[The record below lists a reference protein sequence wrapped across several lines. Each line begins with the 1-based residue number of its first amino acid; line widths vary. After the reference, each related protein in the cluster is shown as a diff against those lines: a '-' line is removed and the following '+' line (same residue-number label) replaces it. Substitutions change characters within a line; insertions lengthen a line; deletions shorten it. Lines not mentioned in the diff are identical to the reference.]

1 MLNFYRIAKRD
12 TDTLLG
18 DFSVCASKDVGQYER
33 IGYEKW
39 KQLKD
44 ADSWEIRFTDGCTH
58 EDCLYSLVYN
68 GITVRAIKGD
78 PAADTPDCKI
88 FPFNTEDGSFGSY
101 LEDMRGGGLLQ
112 QMSSTFNDKIFA
124 DVAISAAKASDAIST
139 LATTI
144 DANYDSIADIATTP
158 KDYWCDVA
166 TSKIASGPTTITIDG
181 DVILN
186 GSLKINEDKGD
197 KKTMNMNLNLDFGN
211 CKNDNIRLSP
221 YGIAVRNAKLG
232 TWVSYDP
239 KGNKTIDVNDFV
251 MDGTYLYKLPVAIK
265 DVKAGDVVLHNKVPM
280 YVEKV
285 ENDRLLVIDPVES
298 EEKIVLPITNMFGFN
313 FVTKVVSIMDMS
325 GVAPTADS
333 PFGNMLPFMMASSG
347 NIDPIMLMLMS
358 GKSADFTSNPMM
370 LYFLLDNKG
379 NKNDNLLPLMM
390 MMNGLE
396 LTSTDKK

>member
-1 MLNFYRIAKRD
+1 MLNFYRIAKKD
-12 TDTLLG
+12 VDTLLG
-18 DFSVCASKDVGQYER
+18 NFSVYASKDVGRYKR
-33 IGYEKW
+33 IRYEKW
-39 KQLKD
+39 KRLKD
-44 ADSWEIRFTDGCTH
+44 VDSWEIRFSDDGVH
-58 EDCLYSLVYN
+58 EDGFYSLLYN

-78 PAADTPDCKI
+78 PASDSSESELFEFQDA
-88 FPFNTEDGSFGSY
+88 DGSFGSF
-101 LEDMRGGGLLQ
+101 LEDERMEGVLIL
-112 QMSSTFNDKIFA
+112 MSSMFDNNMFA
-124 DVAISAAKASDAIST
+124 DVSAA
-139 LATTI
+139 ATTI
-144 DANYDSIADIATTP
+144 ANYDDTIATLTP
-158 KDYWCDVA
+158 KDYWCDTA
-166 TSKIASGPTTITIDG
+166 TNKITSGPTTITIDG

-251 MDGTYLYKLPVAIK
+251 MDGTYLYKLPVAVK

-347 NIDPIMLMLMS
+347 NIDPVMLMLMS
-358 GKSADFTSNPMM
+358 GKTADFTSNPMM

>member
-1 MLNFYRIAKRD
+1 MLNFYRIAKKD
-12 TDTLLG
+12 IDTLLG
-18 DFSVCASKDVGQYER
+18 DFSVCASKDCGRYKR
-33 IGYEKW
+33 IKYEKW
-39 KQLKD
+39 KRLKD
-44 ADSWEIRFTDGCTH
+44 VDSWEIRFSDDYLHQNCF
-58 EDCLYSLVYN
+58 YSLLHD

-78 PAADTPDCKI
+78 PADNNSESELFEFQA
-88 FPFNTEDGSFGSY
+88 EDGSFGSF
-101 LEDMRGGGLLQ
+101 LQ
-112 QMSSTFNDKIFA
+112 YERMEGILILMNSMFDENIFA
-124 DVAISAAKASDAIST
+124 NVSVGAAKASD
-139 LATTI
+139 TI
-144 DANYDSIADIATTP
+144 NDCCIKADYIAPSDFCTGTIT
-158 KDYWCDVA
+158 
-166 TSKIASGPTTITIDG
+166 SGPTTITIDG

-239 KGNKTIDVNDFV
+239 KGKKTIDVNDFV
-251 MDGTYLYKLPVAIK
+251 MDGNYLYKLPVAVK

-333 PFGNMLPFMMASSG
+333 PFGNMLPFMMASNG
-347 NIDPIMLMLMS
+347 NIDPVMLMLIS
-358 GKSADFTSNPMM
+358 GKTADFTSNPMM

-390 MMNGLE
+390 MLG

>member
-1 MLNFYRIAKRD
+1 MITFYRIAKKD
-12 TDTLLG
+12 VDTLLG
-18 DFSVCASKDVGQYER
+18 NFSAYASKDVGRYKR
-33 IGYEKW
+33 IRYEKW
-39 KQLKD
+39 KRLKD
-44 ADSWEIRFTDGCTH
+44 VDSWEIRFSDDGVH
-58 EDCLYSLVYN
+58 EDGFYSLLHD
-68 GITVRAIKGD
+68 GITIRAIKGD
-78 PAADTPDCKI
+78 PADNNSESELFEFQA
-88 FPFNTEDGSFGSY
+88 EDGSFGSF
-101 LEDMRGGGLLQ
+101 LQ
-112 QMSSTFNDKIFA
+112 YERMEGVLILMSSMFDNNMFA
-124 DVAISAAKASDAIST
+124 DVAVNAVKASDSIST
-139 LATTI
+139 LTTAV
-144 DANYDSIADIATTP
+144 DDYCTKVDYVTTSHFYDNKITTGS
-158 KDYWCDVA
+158 A
-166 TSKIASGPTTITIDG
+166 TITIDG
-181 DVILN
+181 DVVLN
-186 GSLKINEDKGD
+186 GTLKMNEDKNKGD

-251 MDGTYLYKLPVAIK
+251 MDGTYLYKLPVAVK
-265 DVKAGDVVLHNKVPM
+265 DVKVGDVVLHNKVPM

-333 PFGNMLPFMMASSG
+333 PFGNMLPFMMASNG
-347 NIDPIMLMLMS
+347 NIDPVMLMLMS
-358 GKSADFTSNPMM
+358 GKTADFTSNPMM

>member
-1 MLNFYRIAKRD
+1 MINFYRIAKKD
-12 TDTLLG
+12 VDTLLG
-18 DFSVCASKDVGQYER
+18 NFSVYASKDVGRYKR

-39 KQLKD
+39 KRLKD
-44 ADSWEIRFTDGCTH
+44 VDSWEIRFSDDGVH
-58 EDCLYSLVYN
+58 EDGFYSLLYN

-78 PAADTPDCKI
+78 PVSDSSESELFEFQDA
-88 FPFNTEDGSFGSY
+88 DGSFGSF
-101 LEDMRGGGLLQ
+101 LEDERMEGVLIL
-112 QMSSTFNDKIFA
+112 MSSMFDKNIFA
-124 DVAISAAKASDAIST
+124 DVAT

-144 DANYDSIADIATTP
+144 DANYDSIADIATIP
-158 KDYWCDVA
+158 KDYFCDVE
-166 TSKIASGPTTITIDG
+166 TGKIASEPTTITIDG

-333 PFGNMLPFMMASSG
+333 PFGNMLPFMMASNG
-347 NIDPIMLMLMS
+347 NIDPVMLMLMS
-358 GKSADFTSNPMM
+358 GKTADFTSNPMM

>member
-1 MLNFYRIAKRD
+1 MQNFYRIAKKD
-12 TDTLLG
+12 VDTLLEN
-18 DFSVCASKDVGQYER
+18 FSNYASKACGRYKR
-33 IGYEKW
+33 IRYEKW
-39 KQLKD
+39 KRLKD
-44 ADSWEIRFTDGCTH
+44 VDSWEIRFSDYDLF
-58 EDCLYSLVYN
+58 EDPLYSTLIN

-78 PAADTPDCKI
+78 PAGNSSETELFEFQA
-88 FPFNTEDGSFGSY
+88 EDGSFGSF
-101 LEDMRGGGLLQ
+101 LEFERMEGVLLL
-112 QMSSTFNDKIFA
+112 MSSMFDENIFA
-124 DVAISAAKASDAIST
+124 DVSVSAIKASDAIST
-139 LATTI
+139 LSTTI
-144 DANYDSIADIATTP
+144 SDYCPCTKAD
-158 KDYWCDVA
+158 YVA
-166 TSKIASGPTTITIDG
+166 TNKIASGSATITIDG

-186 GSLKINEDKGD
+186 GNLKMFEDKGD

-239 KGNKTIDVNDFV
+239 KGKKTIDVNDFV

-265 DVKAGDVVLHNKVPM
+265 DVKAGDVVLHNKVPV

-285 ENDRLLVIDPVES
+285 EDGKLLVIDPVES
-298 EEKIVLPITNMFGFN
+298 EERIVLPITNMFGFN

-333 PFGNMLPFMMASSG
+333 PFGSMLPFMMASNG
-347 NIDPIMLMLMS
+347 NIDPVMLMLMS
-358 GKSADFTSNPMM
+358 GKAADFTSNPMM

-390 MMNGLE
+390 MMNGLGS
-396 LTSTDKK
+396 TSTDKK

>member
-1 MLNFYRIAKRD
+1 
-12 TDTLLG
+12 
-18 DFSVCASKDVGQYER
+18 
-33 IGYEKW
+33 
-39 KQLKD
+39 
-44 ADSWEIRFTDGCTH
+44 
-58 EDCLYSLVYN
+58 
-68 GITVRAIKGD
+68 
-78 PAADTPDCKI
+78 
-88 FPFNTEDGSFGSY
+88 
-101 LEDMRGGGLLQ
+101 
-112 QMSSTFNDKIFA
+112 
-124 DVAISAAKASDAIST
+124 
-139 LATTI
+139 
-144 DANYDSIADIATTP
+144 
-158 KDYWCDVA
+158 
-166 TSKIASGPTTITIDG
+166 
-181 DVILN
+181 
-186 GSLKINEDKGD
+186 
-197 KKTMNMNLNLDFGN
+197 MNMNLNLDFGN

-239 KGNKTIDVNDFV
+239 KGNKTIDVDGFV
-251 MDGTYLYKLPVAIK
+251 MDGNYLYKLPVAVK

-333 PFGNMLPFMMASSG
+333 PFGNMLPFMMASNG
-347 NIDPIMLMLMS
+347 NIDPVMLMLMS
-358 GKSADFTSNPMM
+358 GKAADFTSNPMM

>member
-1 MLNFYRIAKRD
+1 MLNFYRIAKKD
-12 TDTLLG
+12 VDTLLG
-18 DFSVCASKDVGQYER
+18 NFSVYASKDVGRYKCIR
-33 IGYEKW
+33 YEKW
-39 KQLKD
+39 KRLKD
-44 ADSWEIRFTDGCTH
+44 VDSWEIRFSDDGFH
-58 EDCLYSLVYN
+58 EDGFYSLLHD
-68 GITVRAIKGD
+68 GITIRAIKGD
-78 PAADTPDCKI
+78 PADNNSESELFEFQA
-88 FPFNTEDGSFGSY
+88 EDGSFGSF
-101 LEDMRGGGLLQ
+101 LQ
-112 QMSSTFNDKIFA
+112 YERMEGVLILMDSTFDENIFA
-124 DVAISAAKASDAIST
+124 DIAVGAAKSSDAIST
-139 LATTI
+139 LATSISNNYTGWI
-144 DANYDSIADIATTP
+144 DDVSTTH
-158 KDYWCDVA
+158 
-166 TSKIASGPTTITIDG
+166 TITIDG
-181 DVILN
+181 DVVLN
-186 GSLKINEDKGD
+186 GTLKMNEYKNKGD

-325 GVAPTADS
+325 GVAPTTDS
-333 PFGNMLPFMMASSG
+333 PFGNMLPFMMASNG

-358 GKSADFTSNPMM
+358 GKTADFTSNPMM

>member
-1 MLNFYRIAKRD
+1 MLNFYRIAKKD
-12 TDTLLG
+12 IDTLLG
-18 DFSVCASKDVGQYER
+18 DFSVYASKDIGQYKR
-33 IGYEKW
+33 IAYEKW
-39 KQLKD
+39 KRLKD
-44 ADSWEIRFTDGCTH
+44 VDSWEIRFSDDYTH
-58 EDCLYSLVYN
+58 EDCFYSTLHN

-78 PAADTPDCKI
+78 PAGNSSETEL
-88 FPFNTEDGSFGSY
+88 FEFQTEDDSFGSY
-101 LEDMRGGGLLQ
+101 LDDIRGVGLLQ
-112 QMSSTFNDKIFA
+112 EMSSTFNDKIFTDIA
-124 DVAISAAKASDAIST
+124 VSTAKSSDAISA
-139 LATTI
+139 LATSISNNCAGWI
-144 DANYDSIADIATTP
+144 DDISTTH
-158 KDYWCDVA
+158 
-166 TSKIASGPTTITIDG
+166 TITIDG

-197 KKTMNMNLNLDFGN
+197 KKTMSMNLNLDFGN

-298 EEKIVLPITNMFGFN
+298 EEKIVLPIINMFGFN

-333 PFGNMLPFMMASSG
+333 PFGNMLPFMMASNG

-358 GKSADFTSNPMM
+358 GKAADFTSNPMM

>member
-1 MLNFYRIAKRD
+1 MQNFYRIAKKD
-12 TDTLLG
+12 IDTLLA
-18 DFSVCASKDVGQYER
+18 DFSTYASKNVNRYKR
-33 IGYEKW
+33 IRYEKW

-44 ADSWEIRFTDGCTH
+44 ADSWEIRFSDNYIY
-58 EDCLYSLVYN
+58 EDCFYSLLHN
-68 GITVRAIKGD
+68 GITIRAIKGD
-78 PAADTPDCKI
+78 PADVESPYKLFEFQA
-88 FPFNTEDGSFGSY
+88 EDGSLGSF
-101 LEDMRGGGLLQ
+101 LEDERMKGVLIL
-112 QMSSTFNDKIFA
+112 MSSMFDENIFA
-124 DVAISAAKASDAIST
+124 DISVGAAKASDAIST
-139 LATTI
+139 LSTTI
-144 DANYDSIADIATTP
+144 SDCCTKADYTMPNNFYTG
-158 KDYWCDVA
+158 
-166 TSKIASGPTTITIDG
+166 TIASGPATIKIDG

-186 GSLKINEDKGD
+186 GTLKMNEDKGD

-251 MDGTYLYKLPVAIK
+251 MDGTYLYKLPVAVK

-298 EEKIVLPITNMFGFN
+298 EEKIILPITNMFGFN

-333 PFGNMLPFMMASSG
+333 PFGNMLPFMMASNG
-347 NIDPIMLMLMS
+347 NIDPVMLMLMS
-358 GKSADFTSNPMM
+358 GKTADFTSNPMM

-390 MMNGLE
+390 MMNGLGS
-396 LTSTDKK
+396 TSTDKK

>member
-1 MLNFYRIAKRD
+1 MLNFYRIAKKD
-12 TDTLLG
+12 IDTLLG
-18 DFSVCASKDVGQYER
+18 DFSVYASKDIGQYKR
-33 IGYEKW
+33 IAYEKW
-39 KQLKD
+39 KRLKD
-44 ADSWEIRFTDGCTH
+44 VDSWEIRFSDDYTH
-58 EDCLYSLVYN
+58 EDCFYSTLHN

-78 PAADTPDCKI
+78 PAGNSSETEL
-88 FPFNTEDGSFGSY
+88 FEFQTEDDSFGSY
-101 LEDMRGGGLLQ
+101 LDDIRGVGLLQ
-112 QMSSTFNDKIFA
+112 EMSSTFNDKIFTDIA
-124 DVAISAAKASDAIST
+124 VSTAKSSDAISA
-139 LATTI
+139 LATSISNNCAGWI
-144 DANYDSIADIATTP
+144 DDISTTH
-158 KDYWCDVA
+158 
-166 TSKIASGPTTITIDG
+166 TITIDG

-197 KKTMNMNLNLDFGN
+197 KKTMSMNLNLDFGN

-251 MDGTYLYKLPVAIK
+251 MDGTYLYKLPVAVK

-333 PFGNMLPFMMASSG
+333 PFGNMLPFMMASNG

-358 GKSADFTSNPMM
+358 GKTADFTSNPMM

-390 MMNGLE
+390 MMNGLGST
-396 LTSTDKK
+396 LTDKK

>member
-1 MLNFYRIAKRD
+1 MITFYRIAKKD
-12 TDTLLG
+12 IDTLLG
-18 DFSVCASKDVGQYER
+18 DFSVYASKDVGRYKR
-33 IGYEKW
+33 IRYEKW
-39 KQLKD
+39 KRLKD
-44 ADSWEIRFTDGCTH
+44 VDSWEIRFSDGYIH
-58 EDCLYSLVYN
+58 EDCFYSLLHN

-78 PAADTPDCKI
+78 PAGNSSETELFEFQA
-88 FPFNTEDGSFGSY
+88 EDGSFGSF
-101 LEDMRGGGLLQ
+101 LEFERMEGVLML
-112 QMSSTFNDKIFA
+112 MSSKFDENIFA
-124 DVAISAAKASDAIST
+124 DIAVNAVKASDSIST
-139 LATTI
+139 LTTAVG
-144 DANYDSIADIATTP
+144 DYCTKADYVTTS
-158 KDYWCDVA
+158 DFCTGTITTGSA
-166 TSKIASGPTTITIDG
+166 TITIDG
-181 DVILN
+181 DVVLN
-186 GSLKINEDKGD
+186 GTLKMNEDKNKGD

-298 EEKIVLPITNMFGFN
+298 EEKIVLPIINMFGFN

-333 PFGNMLPFMMASSG
+333 PFGNMLPFMMASNG

-358 GKSADFTSNPMM
+358 GKAADFTSNPMM

>member
-1 MLNFYRIAKRD
+1 MGNFYRIAKKD
-12 TDTLLG
+12 VDSLLG
-18 DFSVCASKDVGQYER
+18 VFSFYVSKDVGRYKR
-33 IGYEKW
+33 ISYEKW
-39 KQLKD
+39 KRLKD
-44 ADSWEIRFTDGCTH
+44 VDSWEIRFSDDYIH
-58 EDCLYSLVYN
+58 EDCFYSLLYN

-78 PAADTPDCKI
+78 PAGNSSETELFEFQA
-88 FPFNTEDGSFGSY
+88 EDGSFGSF
-101 LEDMRGGGLLQ
+101 LEYERKEGVLIL
-112 QMSSTFNDKIFA
+112 MSSMFDENIFA
-124 DVAISAAKASDAIST
+124 DISVSAAKASDAIST
-139 LATTI
+139 L
-144 DANYDSIADIATTP
+144 TTP
-158 KDYWCDVA
+158 KDYWCDTA
-166 TSKIASGPTTITIDG
+166 TSKIASAPTAITIDG

-221 YGIAVRNAKLG
+221 YGIAVRNAKLS

-239 KGNKTIDVNDFV
+239 KGKKTIDVNDFV

-333 PFGNMLPFMMASSG
+333 PFGNMLPFMMASNE
-347 NIDPIMLMLMS
+347 NIDPVMLMLMS
-358 GKSADFTSNPMM
+358 GKTADFTSNPMM

-390 MMNGLE
+390 MMMNGLGSI
-396 LTSTDKK
+396 STDKK

>member
-1 MLNFYRIAKRD
+1 MGNFYRIAKKD
-12 TDTLLG
+12 IDTLLVN
-18 DFSVCASKDVGQYER
+18 FSKYASKDCGRYKR
-33 IGYEKW
+33 IKYEKW

-44 ADSWEIRFTDGCTH
+44 ADSWEIKFTDSHAH
-58 EDCLYSLVYN
+58 EDCLYSIDD
-68 GITVRAIKGD
+68 ITIRVIKGD
-78 PAADTPDCKI
+78 PAADTPDCKR
-88 FPFNTEDGSFGSY
+88 FSFNTEDGSLGSF
-101 LEDMRGGGLLQ
+101 LEDERMKGVLIL
-112 QMSSTFNDKIFA
+112 MSSMFDENIFA
-124 DVAISAAKASDAIST
+124 DINVGAANASDAIST
-139 LATTI
+139 LSTTFT
-144 DANYDSIADIATTP
+144 DCCTKAD
-158 KDYWCDVA
+158 YVA
-166 TSKIASGPTTITIDG
+166 PSHFYTDTITTGSATIKIDG

-186 GSLKINEDKGD
+186 GTLKMNEDKGD

-239 KGNKTIDVNDFV
+239 KGKKTIDVNDFV

-265 DVKAGDVVLHNKVPM
+265 DVKAGDVVLHNKVPV

-285 ENDRLLVIDPVES
+285 EDGKLLVIDPVES
-298 EEKIVLPITNMFGFN
+298 EERIVLPITNMFGFN

-333 PFGNMLPFMMASSG
+333 PFGNMLPFMMASNG
-347 NIDPIMLMLMS
+347 NIDPVMLMLMS
-358 GKSADFTSNPMM
+358 GKTADFTSNPMI

-390 MMNGLE
+390 MMNGLGSA
-396 LTSTDKK
+396 STDKK

>member
-1 MLNFYRIAKRD
+1 MLQLYRIAKKD
-12 TDTLLG
+12 VDTLLES
-18 DFSVCASKDVGQYER
+18 FSNYASKDVGRYKR
-33 IGYEKW
+33 IRYEKW
-39 KQLKD
+39 KRLKD
-44 ADSWEIRFTDGCTH
+44 VDSWEIRFSDDSVN
-58 EDCLYSLVYN
+58 EDPLYSTLHN

-78 PAADTPDCKI
+78 PADNNSESELFGFQA
-88 FPFNTEDGSFGSY
+88 EDGSFGSF
-101 LEDMRGGGLLQ
+101 LEFERMEGVLML
-112 QMSSTFNDKIFA
+112 MSSKFDENIFA
-124 DVAISAAKASDAIST
+124 DFAVSAVKASDVIGTLST
-139 LATTI
+139 NYTTL
-144 DANYDSIADIATTP
+144 TT
-158 KDYWCDVA
+158 KDYWGDTA
-166 TSKIASGPTTITIDG
+166 TSKIASEPTTITIDG

-186 GSLKINEDKGD
+186 GNLKMYEDKNKGD

-251 MDGTYLYKLPVAIK
+251 MDGTYLYKLPVAVK

-313 FVTKVVSIMDMS
+313 FVTKIVSIMDMS

-333 PFGNMLPFMMASSG
+333 PFGNMLPFMMASNG
-347 NIDPIMLMLMS
+347 NIDPVMLMLMN
-358 GKSADFTSNPMM
+358 GKTADFTSNPMM

-390 MMNGLE
+390 MLGLP
-396 LTSTDKK
+396 SMDKK

>member
-1 MLNFYRIAKRD
+1 MINFYRIAKKD
-12 TDTLLG
+12 VDTLLG
-18 DFSVCASKDVGQYER
+18 NFSNYASKTCGRYKR
-33 IGYEKW
+33 IRYEKW
-39 KQLKD
+39 KRLKD
-44 ADSWEIRFTDGCTH
+44 VDSWEIRFSDDGLH
-58 EDCLYSLVYN
+58 EDCLYSLLYN

-78 PAADTPDCKI
+78 PAGNSSETELFEFQA
-88 FPFNTEDGSFGSY
+88 EDGSFGSF
-101 LEDMRGGGLLQ
+101 LEYERMEGVLML
-112 QMSSTFNDKIFA
+112 MSSKFDENIFA
-124 DVAISAAKASDAIST
+124 DIAVSAVKASDAIST

-144 DANYDSIADIATTP
+144 DTNYDCIVGTVATP
-158 KDYWCDVA
+158 IDYWSDTA
-166 TSKIASGPTTITIDG
+166 TNKIASGSATITIDG

-186 GSLKINEDKGD
+186 GNLKMYEDKNKGD

-239 KGNKTIDVNDFV
+239 KGKKTIDVNDFV
-251 MDGTYLYKLPVAIK
+251 MDGTYLYKLPVAVK
-265 DVKAGDVVLHNKVPM
+265 DVKAGDVVLHNKVPV

-285 ENDRLLVIDPVES
+285 EDGKLLVIDPVES
-298 EEKIVLPITNMFGFN
+298 EERIVLPITNMFGFN

-333 PFGNMLPFMMASSG
+333 PFGNMLPFMMASNG
-347 NIDPIMLMLMS
+347 NIDPVMLMLMS
-358 GKSADFTSNPMM
+358 GKAADFTSNPMM

-390 MMNGLE
+390 MLGLP
-396 LTSTDKK
+396 STDKK

>member
-1 MLNFYRIAKRD
+1 MGNFYRIAKKD
-12 TDTLLG
+12 VDSLLG
-18 DFSVCASKDVGQYER
+18 DFSVFASKDFRRYKR
-33 IGYEKW
+33 IKYDRW
-39 KQLKD
+39 HRLKD
-44 ADSWEIRFTDGCTH
+44 VDSWEIRFSDYDLF
-58 EDCLYSLVYN
+58 EDPFYSTLIN
-68 GITVRAIKGD
+68 GITVMAIKGD
-78 PAADTPDCKI
+78 PSDNNSESALLQ
-88 FPFNTEDGSFGSY
+88 FQGEDGSFGSF
-101 LEDMRGGGLLQ
+101 LQ
-112 QMSSTFNDKIFA
+112 DIRKEGMLALMSAKFDENIFA
-124 DVAISAAKASDAIST
+124 DIAVTATKASDAISA

-144 DANYDSIADIATTP
+144 DTNYDDIIPISALTP
-158 KDYWCDVA
+158 KDYWCNTVA
-166 TSKIASGPTTITIDG
+166 DKISSEPTTITING

-186 GSLKINEDKGD
+186 GNLKINEDKGD

-239 KGNKTIDVNDFV
+239 KGKKTIDVNDFV

-265 DVKAGDVVLHNKVPM
+265 DVKAGDVVLHNKVPV

-285 ENDRLLVIDPVES
+285 EDGKLLVIDPVES
-298 EEKIVLPITNMFGFN
+298 EERIVLPITNMFGFN

-347 NIDPIMLMLMS
+347 NIDPVMLMLMS

-390 MMNGLE
+390 MLGLP
-396 LTSTDKK
+396 STDKK

>member
-1 MLNFYRIAKRD
+1 MLNFYRIAKKD
-12 TDTLLG
+12 IDTLLRN
-18 DFSVCASKDVGQYER
+18 FARYASKDCRRYKR
-33 IGYEKW
+33 IEYEKW
-39 KQLKD
+39 KRLKD
-44 ADSWEIRFTDGCTH
+44 VDSWEIRFSDDYIH
-58 EDCLYSLVYN
+58 EDCFYSILHD
-68 GITVRAIKGD
+68 GITIRAIKGD
-78 PAADTPDCKI
+78 PADNNSESELFEFQA
-88 FPFNTEDGSFGSY
+88 EDGSFGSF
-101 LEDMRGGGLLQ
+101 LQ
-112 QMSSTFNDKIFA
+112 YERMEGVLILMSSMFDNNMFA
-124 DVAISAAKASDAIST
+124 DVSAA
-139 LATTI
+139 ATTV
-144 DANYDSIADIATTP
+144 ANYDDTIATLTP
-158 KDYWCDVA
+158 KDYWCDTA
-166 TSKIASGPTTITIDG
+166 TSKIASGPTAITIDG

-186 GSLKINEDKGD
+186 GSLTINEDKGD

-211 CKNDNIRLSP
+211 CKNDNMRLSP

-251 MDGTYLYKLPVAIK
+251 MDGTYLYKLPVAVK

-333 PFGNMLPFMMASSG
+333 PFGNMLPFMMASNG
-347 NIDPIMLMLMS
+347 NIDPVMLMLMS
-358 GKSADFTSNPMM
+358 GKTADFTSNPMM

-390 MMNGLE
+390 MLGLP
-396 LTSTDKK
+396 SMDKK

>member
-1 MLNFYRIAKRD
+1 MLNFYRIAKKD
-12 TDTLLG
+12 VDTLLG
-18 DFSVCASKDVGQYER
+18 NFSVYASKDVGRYKR

-39 KQLKD
+39 KRLKD
-44 ADSWEIRFTDGCTH
+44 VDSWEIRFSDDGVH
-58 EDCLYSLVYN
+58 EDGFYSLLYD
-68 GITVRAIKGD
+68 GITIRAIKGD
-78 PAADTPDCKI
+78 PADNNSESELFEFQP
-88 FPFNTEDGSFGSY
+88 EDGSFGSF
-101 LEDMRGGGLLQ
+101 LQ
-112 QMSSTFNDKIFA
+112 YERMEGVLILMSSMFDNNMFA
-124 DVAISAAKASDAIST
+124 DVSAA
-139 LATTI
+139 ATTV
-144 DANYDSIADIATTP
+144 ANYDDTIATLTP
-158 KDYWCDVA
+158 KDYWCDTA
-166 TSKIASGPTTITIDG
+166 TNKITSGPTTITIDG

-251 MDGTYLYKLPVAIK
+251 MDGTYLYKLPVAVK

-333 PFGNMLPFMMASSG
+333 PFGNMLPFMMASNG
-347 NIDPIMLMLMS
+347 NIDPVMLMLMS
-358 GKSADFTSNPMM
+358 GKTADFTSNPMM

>member
-12 TDTLLG
+12 IDTLLG

-33 IGYEKW
+33 IRYEKW

-101 LEDMRGGGLLQ
+101 LQDMRRGGLLQ
-112 QMSSTFNDKIFA
+112 EMSSTFNDKIFT
-124 DVAISAAKASDAIST
+124 DVAVGAAKASDTIGT
-139 LATTI
+139 LATFISNNYTGWI
-144 DANYDSIADIATTP
+144 DDDISTTH
-158 KDYWCDVA
+158 
-166 TSKIASGPTTITIDG
+166 TITIDG

-325 GVAPTADS
+325 GVAPTADF

-347 NIDPIMLMLMS
+347 NIDPVMLMLMS
-358 GKSADFTSNPMM
+358 GKTADFTSNPMM

>member
-1 MLNFYRIAKRD
+1 MLNFYRIAKKD
-12 TDTLLG
+12 VDTLLG
-18 DFSVCASKDVGQYER
+18 NFSVYASKDVGRYKR

-39 KQLKD
+39 KRLKD
-44 ADSWEIRFTDGCTH
+44 VDSWEIRFSDDYLPQ
-58 EDCLYSLVYN
+58 DCFYSILRN
-68 GITVRAIKGD
+68 GITVRTIKGD
-78 PAADTPDCKI
+78 PADENSESELFEFQA
-88 FPFNTEDGSFGSY
+88 EDGSFGSY

-112 QMSSTFNDKIFA
+112 EMSSTFNDKIFTDIA
-124 DVAISAAKASDAIST
+124 VSAAKSSDAISA
-139 LATTI
+139 LATSISNNCAGWI
-144 DANYDSIADIATTP
+144 DDISTTH
-158 KDYWCDVA
+158 
-166 TSKIASGPTTITIDG
+166 TITIDG

-313 FVTKVVSIMDMS
+313 FVTKIVSIMDMS

-333 PFGNMLPFMMASSG
+333 PFGNMLPFMMASNG

-358 GKSADFTSNPMM
+358 GKTADFTSNPMM